1 MSRQDIHVEFVVLK
15 TINRLKHM
23 YLLEA
28 LVYELESI
36 LSYLVLDQEN
46 CYCNTPI
53 ILKKGCRNKIDELP

>member
-36 LSYLVLDQEN
+36 LSYLVADQEN
-46 CYCNTPI
+46 CY
-53 ILKKGCRNKIDELP
+53 